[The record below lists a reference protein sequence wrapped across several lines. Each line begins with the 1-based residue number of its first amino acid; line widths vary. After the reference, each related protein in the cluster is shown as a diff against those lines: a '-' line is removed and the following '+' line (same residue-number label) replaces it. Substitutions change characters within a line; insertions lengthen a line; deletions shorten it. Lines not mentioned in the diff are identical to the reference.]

1 MDVYEITRLYFEM
14 IRKKFDGTQL
24 FTLLIKSDNC
34 IETFKHLNFLRYNT
48 DEKNIENLTSKLC
61 CLFIDT
67 SIMFDT
73 TKLERHIWRKLLVI
87 EDNIKAYQTKKI
99 FSM

>member
-48 DEKNIENLTSKLC
+48 DEKNIENLTS
-61 CLFIDT
+61 
-67 SIMFDT
+67 
-73 TKLERHIWRKLLVI
+73 
-87 EDNIKAYQTKKI
+87 
-99 FSM
+99 